1 MTFIVKDAAGKYR
14 NPSAG
19 IRIGRGV
26 DFDTADEAAA
36 EHVAEQREYAEAYG
50 PEVHADILE
59 GRSAEAAEEIL
70 DGEYDDILDVL
81 LYAETEVHG
90 NRKTVVEAIIERRDE
105 VVRERQA
112 DDEETDL
119 DRPSP
124 ADLASL

>member
-1 MTFIVKDAAGKYR
+1 MTHIVKDRAGKYV
-14 NPSAG
+14 NPSAD
-19 IRIGRGV
+19 IEIGVGV

-50 PEVHADILE
+50 PDVHSDILE

-70 DGEYDDILDVL
+70 DGEHDAILDVL

-90 NRKTVVEAIIERRDE
+90 DRKTVVEAIIERRDD

-112 DDEETDL
+112 DVEETVL